1 MKPFMYNIYQ
11 AGVGFFGQV
20 PEFIPELSS
29 ETLNSAGYELSD
41 ELIGNDTDK
50 YQVQVYRNIQGE
62 FQFLVDVGNNYT
74 GHSNIIVCAT
84 FGDYLAFVKEYLP
97 VFTSLW
103 RLSDFMNFPESFQ
116 RGDL

>member
-1 MKPFMYNIYQ
+1 MKPFTYNIYQ

-29 ETLNSAGYELSD
+29 ETLTAAGYELSD
-41 ELIGNDTDK
+41 ELIGNESDK

-74 GHSNIIVCAT
+74 GHSNIVVCTT

-97 VFTSLW
+97 LFVQMAKTAHF
-103 RLSDFMNFPESFQ
+103 SDIAAGYLGGE
-116 RGDL
+116 L